1 MSTSPF
7 QKLLSVVR
15 DALERFGEKGEAAVA
30 EAADLILQAQGKVVV
45 TGVGKSG
52 IIGHKISATLAS
64 TGTPSVYLNAAEALH
79 GDMGVVCEGDV
90 VLMISNSGETDELL
104 RMLPSLRKIGVET
117 VGILG
122 AVESTLSGHLSL
134 VIPAQTQEEGD
145 PLNLAPMCSTTLS
158 LVAGDALAA
167 TLQARRDFGP
177 DEFAVF
183 HPGGALGRRLLLR
196 AGDVMKQREQ
206 VGTLGEHASFEE
218 VLVALTEYPLG
229 LVCVVDEEDHVLGV
243 VSEGDVRRAIL
254 NKQLQAAAVEIM
266 TISAV
271 KVWEEDRLGD
281 VLDQMEQPGR
291 RIYAVP
297 VLNKDEKLVG
307 VVRMHDVLG
316 SSR

>member
-15 DALERFGEKGEAAVA
+15 GALERFGEEGAASVEA
-30 EAADLILQAQGKVVV
+30 AADLILQARGKVVV

-104 RMLPSLRKIGVET
+104 RMLPSLRQIGVDT

-122 AVESTLSGHLSL
+122 APESTLSGHLNL
-134 VIPAQTQEEGD
+134 VIPALTQEEGD
-145 PLNLAPMCSTTLS
+145 HLNLAPMCSTTLS

-167 TLQARRDFGP
+167 TLQARRGFGP

-196 AGDVMKQREQ
+196 AGDVMQRREQ
-206 VGTLGEHASFEE
+206 VGTLEKEATFEE
-218 VLVALTEYPLG
+218 IVVALTDYPLG
-229 LVCVVDEEDHVLGV
+229 LICIVDGEDHVLGV

-254 NKQLQAAAVEIM
+254 NKQLQAAASEIM
-266 TISAV
+266 TNSAV
-271 KVWEEDRLGD
+271 KVREGDRLGA

-297 VLNKDEKLVG
+297 VLGADEKLVG